1 MCAEKRTVFELLH
14 CSGAT
19 EYLEKLF
26 KQQCNH
32 PYMIKI
38 NEDMTMALVITTS
51 AIANY
56 AREEFQALKSTRT
69 YGLFVTEVVLLPTP

>member
-1 MCAEKRTVFELLH
+1 M
-14 CSGAT
+14 S
-19 EYLEKLF
+19 
-26 KQQCNH
+26 
-32 PYMIKI
+32 KI
-38 NEDMTMALVITTS
+38 NEDMTIALVITTS